1 MAADRYRSAC
11 RRAVVLAI
19 AALIFAFA
27 GLATSVSTRQPRA
40 LAAAAILPVTVPARS
55 SQLVATPSVQAG
67 YGVPHRVPPAVVS
80 THTAHQHHLAV
91 LAAAS
96 TPAPALTAQAAA
108 PAAAASPLPSAPVP
122 VTPAPAPSPKTSTPV
137 PSAGSGGSGAGA
149 ELLAK
154 AMTMQGVP
162 YAYGGDTPGGFDCS
176 GLVYWAAQQL
186 GITRMPRDTYEM
198 LAQGVSSGLLVQVA
212 APEYGD
218 LAFFGE
224 GHVEFYVKPGE
235 TFGAQSPGT
244 AVGFHPY
251 GSGYA
256 PSAFYRV
263 T

>member
-1 MAADRYRSAC
+1 MMAADRYRSAC
-11 RRAVVLAI
+11 RRAVVLAFS
-19 AALIFAFA
+19 AAIFLIA
-27 GLATSVSTRQPRA
+27 GLASSTLSTGPSR
-40 LAAAAILPVTVPARS
+40 LAAAAAVLPVKVPARS
-55 SQLVATPSVQAG
+55 SQLVAAPVIPAG
-67 YGVPHRVPPAVVS
+67 YGEPHPRPAVVG

-91 LAAAS
+91 VAAAS
-96 TPAPALTAQAAA
+96 TPAPVPPPEASPVASSPPAAA
-108 PAAAASPLPSAPVP
+108 PVQSS
-122 VTPAPAPSPKTSTPV
+122 APAPEPTTASTATASPQ
-137 PSAGSGGSGAGA
+137 AGPGGGAGA
-149 ELLAK
+149 ELLNK
-154 AMTMQGVP
+154 AMSMQGVP
-162 YAYGGDTPGGFDCS
+162 YVYGGDTPGGFDCS

-186 GITRMPRDTYEM
+186 GISAMPRDTFEM
-198 LAQGVSSGLLVQVA
+198 LAQGTSSGLLVQVA

-218 LAFFGE
+218 LAFFGS